1 MSLKSFVIPAALA
14 ALCTACQTVETT
26 KESVVGVN
34 RPQHMMVS
42 ADAVNQSADKAY
54 HDVLAQAQKQNALDR
69 DPATVER
76 VKRIAL
82 FTCWRRAGDS
92 PPYLLLVAYE
102 SSLARRAARV

>member
-42 ADAVNQSADKAY
+42 ADAVKQQRALNNFFINR
-54 HDVLAQAQKQNALDR
+54 VLAHCS
-69 DPATVER
+69 
-76 VKRIAL
+76 I
-82 FTCWRRAGDS
+82 
-92 PPYLLLVAYE
+92 
-102 SSLARRAARV
+102 